1 MNAYL
6 IDPFAQTVN
15 PVEYD
20 GNYESIYGFIE
31 AHAFDVATFSE
42 EHDGVFVDD
51 EGLINGQEQKFFS
64 IRGYRNPLAGKGLV
78 LGCDIETGD
87 SRAPTVTLEE
97 MRDMVTFVFPLR
109 MSNGNIGF
117 LPLGKHL
124 EAEA

>member
-6 IDPFAQTVN
+6 IDPVAQTVN

-20 GNYESIYGFIE
+20 GNYKSIYGFIDAE
-31 AHAFDVATFSE
+31 TFDIATFNE

-51 EGLINGQEQKFFS
+51 EGLINGQPQKFFAV
-64 IRGYRNPLAGKGLV
+64 RGYGNPLAGKGLV

-87 SRAPTVTLEE
+87 SRAPTVSLEE
-97 MRDMVTFVFPLR
+97 MREMVTFVFPIR
-109 MSNGNIGF
+109 MSDGNFAF
-117 LPLGKHL
+117 LPIGKHQ